1 MSILDKLNSEQK
13 KAGAKVNGPLLIL
26 AGAGSGKT
34 RTITYRI
41 AYMIQELGISPYSI
55 LAVTFTNKAAKEMRE
70 RVENLIGEDG
80 KRAMISTFH
89 SFGLRL
95 LRVYSK
101 VVGYDSNLCS
111 FSYSSGEMPSSFN
124 FEILETIFPSV
135 RSLFFITN
143 CFIIPFTTFFWSS
156 VS

>member
-101 VVGYDSNLCS
+101 AIGYNSN
-111 FSYSSGEMPSSFN
+111 F
-124 FEILETIFPSV
+124 TIYGVEEQKKF
-135 RSLFFITN
+135 
-143 CFIIPFTTFFWSS
+143 
-156 VS
+156 